1 MSLKPERFL
10 RYTAPHMA
18 SPWIEDIRHAKTP
31 LRFIVEVSK
40 PYKITAL
47 FILSFVAVASGINAI
62 EPIIYKNIVDAITKL
77 GNGGSYKSVSFWAGM
92 YLLAML
98 SGMVFWRVIHHMG
111 AFWIGGVRLTG
122 RYALTSYLIKHSHTY
137 FENRFAGSTA
147 NKISHA
153 ADGAKNVL
161 QDVVFGAWPFAFGM
175 FVSLFVAFHAGFWTG
190 CIFLVWLGVAIPI
203 NYALSK
209 TKTERAVAAQLS
221 ETILRGASVDMVSNI
236 RAVQEYA
243 RGRFEMGLMKEL
255 IQKRHIAGLRN
266 WMYSQ
271 RIAIINSVLQLFFV
285 SLMLA
290 VITYLAYL
298 GKVTPGTIILV
309 FALATYVGERVFYLS
324 NQMANLSEHWGEIRE
339 GLQDILNEHEI
350 PDADGAQ
357 KLKLSEGN
365 INFISA
371 EFAYH
376 QGESVIRD
384 FNLEIPAGQKVGLVG
399 RSGAGKTTLIKL
411 LLRHYDL
418 TGGGIEIDG
427 QNISKVTQDSLRESI
442 SVVPQEPLLFHRTI
456 GENIGYGKEGATD
469 GEIRTAAKL
478 AQAHDFILA
487 LPQTYDTLVG
497 ERGVKLSGGQRQR
510 VAIARAL
517 LKPSKILVLDEATSS
532 LDSESEGDIQKGLE
546 SLMVGKTVIAIA
558 HRLSTLR
565 AMDRILVLENGV
577 VIEDG
582 NHDKLI
588 KKKGGVYAGM
598 WKHQSGGYLK
608 EE

>member
-1 MSLKPERFL
+1 
-10 RYTAPHMA
+10 MA
-18 SPWIEDIRHAKTP
+18 SQWSVDIRNAKSP
-31 LRFIVEVSK
+31 LKFIIEVSK
-40 PYKITAL
+40 PYKAYAFSILL
-47 FILSFVAVASGINAI
+47 FVTLGSAIGAI
-62 EPIIYKNIVDAITKL
+62 EPIIYKNIVDAITEV
-77 GNGGSYKSVSFWAGM
+77 GSTGSYREIFIWAGV
-92 YLLAML
+92 YILAM
-98 SGMVFWRVIHHMG
+98 SGGMLFGRLNNYLA
-111 AFWIGGVRLTG
+111 AFWIGGVRLSG
-122 RYALTSYLIKHSHTY
+122 RYALTTYLMKHSHTY

-153 ADGAKNVL
+153 AEGAKNVL
-161 QDVVFGAWPFAFGM
+161 QDVAFGAWPFVVGM
-175 FVSLFVAFHAGFWTG
+175 VVSLGVAFHAGVWTG
-190 CIFLVWLGVAIPI
+190 CIFLLWLLIAIPI
-203 NYALSK
+203 NYYLSK
-209 TKTERAVAAQLS
+209 GKAECAVAAQAS
-221 ETILRGASVDMVSNI
+221 ETILRGSAVDVVSNI

-243 RGRFEMGLMKEL
+243 RGGFELSLMKGL
-255 IQKRHIAGLRN
+255 IQKRFDAGFRN

-271 RIAIINSVLQLFFV
+271 RIAIINSVLQVFFV
-285 SLMLA
+285 GMML
-290 VITYLAYL
+290 VTITYLAYL

-309 FALATYVGERVFYLS
+309 FALATFVGERVFYLS

-339 GLQDILNEHEI
+339 GLADILNDHEV
-350 PDADGAQ
+350 PDVKGAQ
-357 KLKLSEGN
+357 RLLLSEGK
-365 INFISA
+365 INFVSA
-371 EFAYH
+371 EFSYH
-376 QGESVIRD
+376 EGESVIRD

-427 QNISKVTQDSLRESI
+427 QNISSVTQDSLRGSI

-469 GEIRTAAKL
+469 GEIREAAKL
-478 AQAHDFILA
+478 AQAHDFILS
-487 LPQTYDTLVG
+487 LPQAYDTLVG

-582 NHDKLI
+582 SHDKLV
-588 KKKGGVYAGM
+588 KKKDGVYAGM

-608 EE
+608 DE